1 MMDNQGQDAADLRQ
15 RLERVE
21 QQVAKLHAM
30 ASSGSA
36 PGWVKTT
43 GRVKVMEPSVAMAH
57 LHDVLDALQAV
68 AKAANDRL
76 LLVASA
82 DAQTGSGGGPDS
94 IRRTAG
100 DDETAQSLVRVG
112 TAVSN
117 PLRVKLL
124 QALVLHDER
133 TTADLAAACGTS
145 GGNLYQ
151 HLNELHA
158 ANLIYQPGRGRYR
171 LTANGQHAADVLFW
185 AALQVRRSLPPAIG
199 QGGWFQQET
208 QDTADA

>member
-1 MMDNQGQDAADLRQ
+1 MDNQGQDVADLRR
-15 RLERVE
+15 RLESIE
-21 QQVAKLHAM
+21 QQVAKLQP
-30 ASSGSA
+30 ASSWGAA

-43 GRVKVMEPSVAMAH
+43 GRVKAMESSAAMTH
-57 LHDVLDALQAV
+57 LHEVLDALHAV
-68 AKAANDRL
+68 AKTANERL
-76 LLVASA
+76 LFVASA
-82 DAQTGSGGGPDS
+82 DAQTGSGGGPCAV
-94 IRRTAG
+94 RRTAD
-100 DDETAQSLVRVG
+100 DDETAHALVRVG
-112 TAVSN
+112 SAVSN

-151 HLNELHA
+151 HLGELHA

-185 AALQVRRSLPPAIG
+185 AALQVRRSLPPEVG
-199 QGGWFQQET
+199 HGGWFQQ
-208 QDTADA
+208 DTLGAADA

>member
-1 MMDNQGQDAADLRQ
+1 MDNQDQDAADLRR

-21 QQVAKLHAM
+21 QQVAALQSALPSGA
-30 ASSGSA
+30 AS
-36 PGWVKTT
+36 GWTSTT
-43 GRVKVMEPSVAMAH
+43 RRVAAMEPSAALAH
-57 LHDVLDALQAV
+57 LHDVLNALQAV
-68 AKAANDRL
+68 AKTTNDRL
-76 LLVASA
+76 LFVASA
-82 DAQTGSGGGPDS
+82 DAQTGSGGGPCS
-94 IRRTAG
+94 VRRTAD
-100 DDETAQSLVRVG
+100 DDETAGALGRVG

-124 QALVLHDER
+124 QALVLYDER
-133 TTADLAAACGTS
+133 ATADLAAACGTS

-199 QGGWFQQET
+199 QGDWFPQDP

>member
-1 MMDNQGQDAADLRQ
+1 MASKDHDTADLRR
-15 RLERVE
+15 RLENVE
-21 QQVAKLHAM
+21 RHVTALQRALP
-30 ASSGSA
+30 SGTMSGWVSA
-36 PGWVKTT
+36 PRPVT
-43 GRVKVMEPSVAMAH
+43 VMEPAVALAH
-57 LHDVLDALQAV
+57 LQEVLDALQTV
-68 AKAANDRL
+68 AKTANDRL
-76 LLVASA
+76 LFVASA
-82 DAQTGSGGGPDS
+82 DAQTGSGGGPS
-94 IRRTAG
+94 PVRRTAD
-100 DDETAQSLVRVG
+100 DDETVQSLIRVG

-158 ANLIYQPGRGRYR
+158 ANLIHQPGRGRYR

-185 AALQVRRSLPPAIG
+185 AALQVRRSMPPEIG
-199 QGGWFQQET
+199 QGGWFH